1 MLRLLL
7 QGKATPHAR
16 NRRAHRQLPNG
27 RRISSAAST
36 FDYPFG
42 SSMILLTPAAVS
54 CTRREDRVCCFYR
67 QTRVIGG
74 FSGQVRRLG
83 FSVAPCHFVAGA
95 ATRCAIALCEFRPSR
110 TRGARQHGG
119 AGPSLALRDFRHQ
132 AAPRL
137 GDVVRLG
144 SVLARWRS
152 CPWLRKSAG
161 RDGYRHPL
169 EAFENRRVAA

>member
-1 MLRLLL
+1 MIQTTMLRLLL

-16 NRRAHRQLPNG
+16 NRRAHRQLSNG

-54 CTRREDRVCCFYR
+54 CPRREDRVCFFYR
-67 QTRVIGG
+67 QTRAIG

-95 ATRCAIALCEFRPSR
+95 ATRCAIGSTSSVQAEQGALANMWAQGLRLLSVTLDIRQPRALATLSGRKFI
-110 TRGARQHGG
+110 ARCY
-119 AGPSLALRDFRHQ
+119 L
-132 AAPRL
+132 
-137 GDVVRLG
+137 
-144 SVLARWRS
+144 
-152 CPWLRKSAG
+152 
-161 RDGYRHPL
+161 Y
-169 EAFENRRVAA
+169 VA